1 MQPRLFNSLYN
12 DRAEEFKKYLPVNI
26 NLRFETTASHI
37 ALCEENYIRPLLGKR
52 LFERLANFNA
62 GNLSDNEDE
71 TVGTEVTE
79 ENNESTES
87 NVDEND
93 CVKTLIEK
101 VRFALIRLAIWK
113 GYDIISVN
121 ISDVG
126 VSAEV
131 DKENRLFRYQEENIK
146 RSLKEEGFNYLD
158 NILEYLEENANSFP
172 EFDDSQYKL
181 SNVDSLIRNT
191 AMFNKC
197 YNIDNSRLVF
207 LKMQQ
212 YIRDVE
218 LIELQHRIGSDFYKE
233 LLEADETELKYD
245 VILPAIRLFIVY
257 YAVAEGIG
265 ELHKLPTERGLL
277 FETSTMEDVQISPV
291 YQNQIMETRARC
303 VERAEQHLAFVI
315 HILKNH
321 PSDFPEYTSFAGD
334 SPEDGVMH
342 FDNTNKKIFLA

>member
-1 MQPRLFNSLYN
+1 MQPKLFNSSFN

-26 NLRFETTASHI
+26 NLRFETIASHI
-37 ALCEENYIRPLLGKR
+37 ALCEENYIRPLLGR
-52 LFERLANFNA
+52 TLFNRIVSFATSNPTLP
-62 GNLSDNEDE
+62 DKNETSE
-71 TVGTEVTE
+71 LVH
-79 ENNESTES
+79 
-87 NVDEND
+87 
-93 CVKTLIEK
+93 K

-113 GYDIISVN
+113 GYDIISAN

-158 NILEYLEENANSFP
+158 NILEYLEENADSFP

-218 LIELQHRIGSDFYKE
+218 LIELQHRIGSDFYKV
-233 LLEADETELKYD
+233 LLTADENELRYNT
-245 VILPAIRLFIVY
+245 ILPAIRLFVVY

-265 ELHKLPTERGLL
+265 ELHKLPTEKGLL
-277 FETSTMEDVQISPV
+277 FETSSMENVQISPV

-303 VERAEQHLAFVI
+303 IERANQHLAFVI
-315 HILKNH
+315 YILKNH

-342 FDNTNKKIFLA
+342 FDNTNKKIFMA

>member
-1 MQPRLFNSLYN
+1 MQPKLFNSSFN

-26 NLRFETTASHI
+26 NLRFETIASHI
-37 ALCEENYIRPLLGKR
+37 ALCEENYIRPLLGSA
-52 LFERLANFNA
+52 LFERLASYYA
-62 GNLSDNEDE
+62 DHPTLPTDDA
-71 TVGTEVTE
+71 
-79 ENNESTES
+79 
-87 NVDEND
+87 D
-93 CVKTLIEK
+93 KQLIEK

-113 GYDIISVN
+113 GYDIISAN

-131 DKENRLFRYQEENIK
+131 NKENRLYRYQEENIK
-146 RSLKEEGFNYLD
+146 RTLKEEGFNYLD
-158 NILEYLEENANSFP
+158 NILLYIEEHDTDYP
-172 EFDDSQYKL
+172 EFDSSGHAL
-181 SNVDSLIRNT
+181 SSTQSLIRNT
-191 AMFNKC
+191 KMFDEC
-197 YNIDNSRLVF
+197 YQIGGSRLVF

-218 LIELQHRIGSDFYKE
+218 LIELQHRLGSDFYKV
-233 LLEADETELKYD
+233 LLTADENELRYSS
-245 VILPAIRLFIVY
+245 IMPAIRLFVVY

-265 ELHKLPTERGLL
+265 ELHKLPTEKGLL
-277 FETSTMEDVQISPV
+277 FETTSMEDVQVSPV

-303 VERAEQHLAFVI
+303 IERANQHLAFVI
-315 HILKNH
+315 YFLKNH